1 MGAMGVPIE
10 VHHHEVA
17 TGPARTRH
25 QVLPAGQ
32 ARRLGPD
39 LKYVIH
45 NVAQAYGKT
54 ATFMPKPIVGDNGSG
69 MHCHQSIWK
78 DGKQPLRRRQYAGLS
93 MDALYYIGGIIKHA
107 KRPQRLHQPD
117 DQLVQAAGAR
127 LRGAGLLAYSAR
139 NRSASMPHPLRGI
152 SPRRSKRIEV
162 RFPDPLANPY
172 LGFAAMLMAGLDGV
186 KNKIH
191 PGEAMDKDLY
201 DLPPEEELKMIPTVR
216 LAPRWRWNRWTR
228 TASFLTRRRV
238 LRQRPDRRAF
248 MTTLHRAQD
257 DGSHRSP
264 RHPAPGRDYEMYYNA
279 VRCIGKYVHDRGL
292 TAKTRVTLATRGGIK
307 TLELQLQGGSVE
319 QVTVDLGEPAL
330 SPASLP
336 VTLAGAQVLNHPLSI
351 DGQTHH
357 ISCVSMG
364 NPHAVIF
371 VDDPQAVD
379 VHGIGRQIEHHPLF
393 PKRTNVEFVRV
404 RRRDLLE
411 MRVWERGSGE
421 TLACGTGAAASLV
434 AAVLNGLADRSA
446 VVKLTGG
453 ELHVHWDARD
463 NHVYQTGPA
472 TFVFDGV
479 WLGA

>member
-1 MGAMGVPIE
+1 MKFTKMHG
-10 VHHHEVA
+10 
-17 TGPARTRH
+17 
-25 QVLPAGQ
+25 
-32 ARRLGPD
+32 LGND
-39 LKYVIH
+39 YVY
-45 NVAQAYGKT
+45 VD
-54 ATFMPKPIVGDNGSG
+54 TFD
-69 MHCHQSIWK
+69 QS
-78 DGKQPLRRRQYAGLS
+78 
-93 MDALYYIGGIIKHA
+93 
-107 KRPQRLHQPD
+107 
-117 DQLVQAAGAR
+117 V
-127 LRGAGLLAYSAR
+127 
-139 NRSASMPHPLRGI
+139 
-152 SPRRSKRIEV
+152 
-162 RFPDPLANPY
+162 PDP
-172 LGFAAMLMAGLDGV
+172 AAMAIAVSRPHFGVGADGLVLVGPSTEADYAMRMFNADGRE
-186 KNKIH
+186 
-191 PGEAMDKDLY
+191 GEMC
-201 DLPPEEELKMIPTVR
+201 
-216 LAPRWRWNRWTR
+216 
-228 TASFLTRRRV
+228 
-238 LRQRPDRRAF
+238 
-248 MTTLHRAQD
+248 
-257 DGSHRSP
+257 G
-264 RHPAPGRDYEMYYNA
+264 NA

-307 TLELQLQGGSVE
+307 TLELRLQGGSVE

-357 ISCVSMG
+357 ITCVSMG

-371 VDDPQAVD
+371 VDDPRAVD

-404 RRRDLLE
+404 WRRDLLE

-446 VVKLTGG
+446 VVQLTGG

>member
-1 MGAMGVPIE
+1 MKFTKMHG
-10 VHHHEVA
+10 
-17 TGPARTRH
+17 
-25 QVLPAGQ
+25 
-32 ARRLGPD
+32 LGND
-39 LKYVIH
+39 YVY
-45 NVAQAYGKT
+45 VD
-54 ATFMPKPIVGDNGSG
+54 TFE
-69 MHCHQSIWK
+69 
-78 DGKQPLRRRQYAGLS
+78 QP
-93 MDALYYIGGIIKHA
+93 
-107 KRPQRLHQPD
+107 
-117 DQLVQAAGAR
+117 V
-127 LRGAGLLAYSAR
+127 
-139 NRSASMPHPLRGI
+139 
-152 SPRRSKRIEV
+152 
-162 RFPDPLANPY
+162 PDP
-172 LGFAAMLMAGLDGV
+172 AAMAIAVSRPHFGVGADGLVLIG
-186 KNKIH
+186 
-191 PGEAMDKDLY
+191 PSTEADYAMR
-201 DLPPEEELKMIPTVR
+201 MFN
-216 LAPRWRWNRWTR
+216 A
-228 TASFLTRRRV
+228 
-238 LRQRPDRRAF
+238 
-248 MTTLHRAQD
+248 
-257 DGSHRSP
+257 DGSE
-264 RHPAPGRDYEMYYNA
+264 GEMCGNA

-307 TLELQLQGGSVE
+307 TLELRLQGGSVE

-357 ISCVSMG
+357 ITCVSMG

-379 VHGIGRQIEHHPLF
+379 VRGIGRQIEHHPLF

-404 RRRDLLE
+404 WRRDLLE

>member
-1 MGAMGVPIE
+1 MKFTKMHG
-10 VHHHEVA
+10 
-17 TGPARTRH
+17 
-25 QVLPAGQ
+25 
-32 ARRLGPD
+32 LGND
-39 LKYVIH
+39 YVY
-45 NVAQAYGKT
+45 VD
-54 ATFMPKPIVGDNGSG
+54 TFD
-69 MHCHQSIWK
+69 QS
-78 DGKQPLRRRQYAGLS
+78 
-93 MDALYYIGGIIKHA
+93 
-107 KRPQRLHQPD
+107 
-117 DQLVQAAGAR
+117 V
-127 LRGAGLLAYSAR
+127 
-139 NRSASMPHPLRGI
+139 
-152 SPRRSKRIEV
+152 
-162 RFPDPLANPY
+162 PDP
-172 LGFAAMLMAGLDGV
+172 AAMAIAVSRPHFGVGADGLVLIG
-186 KNKIH
+186 
-191 PGEAMDKDLY
+191 PSTEADYAMR
-201 DLPPEEELKMIPTVR
+201 MFN
-216 LAPRWRWNRWTR
+216 A
-228 TASFLTRRRV
+228 
-238 LRQRPDRRAF
+238 
-248 MTTLHRAQD
+248 
-257 DGSHRSP
+257 DGSE
-264 RHPAPGRDYEMYYNA
+264 GEMCGNA

-307 TLELQLQGGSVE
+307 TLELRLQGGSVE

-357 ISCVSMG
+357 ITCVSMG

-371 VDDPQAVD
+371 VDDPRAVD

-393 PKRTNVEFVRV
+393 PKRTNVEFVRGW
-404 RRRDLLE
+404 RRDLLE

-446 VVKLTGG
+446 VVQLTGG

>member
-1 MGAMGVPIE
+1 MKFTKMHG
-10 VHHHEVA
+10 
-17 TGPARTRH
+17 
-25 QVLPAGQ
+25 
-32 ARRLGPD
+32 LGND
-39 LKYVIH
+39 YVY
-45 NVAQAYGKT
+45 VD
-54 ATFMPKPIVGDNGSG
+54 TFD
-69 MHCHQSIWK
+69 QS
-78 DGKQPLRRRQYAGLS
+78 
-93 MDALYYIGGIIKHA
+93 
-107 KRPQRLHQPD
+107 
-117 DQLVQAAGAR
+117 V
-127 LRGAGLLAYSAR
+127 
-139 NRSASMPHPLRGI
+139 
-152 SPRRSKRIEV
+152 
-162 RFPDPLANPY
+162 PDP
-172 LGFAAMLMAGLDGV
+172 AAMAIAVSRPHFGVGADGLVLIG
-186 KNKIH
+186 
-191 PGEAMDKDLY
+191 PSTEADYAMR
-201 DLPPEEELKMIPTVR
+201 MFN
-216 LAPRWRWNRWTR
+216 A
-228 TASFLTRRRV
+228 
-238 LRQRPDRRAF
+238 
-248 MTTLHRAQD
+248 
-257 DGSHRSP
+257 DGSE
-264 RHPAPGRDYEMYYNA
+264 GEMCGNA

-330 SPASLP
+330 GPASLP

-371 VDDPQAVD
+371 VDDPQAFD

>member
-1 MGAMGVPIE
+1 MKFTKMHG
-10 VHHHEVA
+10 
-17 TGPARTRH
+17 
-25 QVLPAGQ
+25 
-32 ARRLGPD
+32 LGND
-39 LKYVIH
+39 YVY
-45 NVAQAYGKT
+45 VD
-54 ATFMPKPIVGDNGSG
+54 TFE
-69 MHCHQSIWK
+69 
-78 DGKQPLRRRQYAGLS
+78 QP
-93 MDALYYIGGIIKHA
+93 
-107 KRPQRLHQPD
+107 
-117 DQLVQAAGAR
+117 V
-127 LRGAGLLAYSAR
+127 
-139 NRSASMPHPLRGI
+139 
-152 SPRRSKRIEV
+152 
-162 RFPDPLANPY
+162 PDP
-172 LGFAAMLMAGLDGV
+172 AAMAIAVSRPHFGVGADGLVLIG
-186 KNKIH
+186 
-191 PGEAMDKDLY
+191 PSTEADYAMR
-201 DLPPEEELKMIPTVR
+201 MFN
-216 LAPRWRWNRWTR
+216 A
-228 TASFLTRRRV
+228 
-238 LRQRPDRRAF
+238 
-248 MTTLHRAQD
+248 
-257 DGSHRSP
+257 DGSE
-264 RHPAPGRDYEMYYNA
+264 GEMCGNA

-307 TLELQLQGGSVE
+307 TLELRLQGGSVE

-357 ISCVSMG
+357 ITCVSMG

-404 RRRDLLE
+404 WRRDLLE

-446 VVKLTGG
+446 VVQLTGG

>member
-1 MGAMGVPIE
+1 MKFTKMHG
-10 VHHHEVA
+10 
-17 TGPARTRH
+17 
-25 QVLPAGQ
+25 
-32 ARRLGPD
+32 LGND
-39 LKYVIH
+39 YVY
-45 NVAQAYGKT
+45 VD
-54 ATFMPKPIVGDNGSG
+54 TFE
-69 MHCHQSIWK
+69 QS
-78 DGKQPLRRRQYAGLS
+78 
-93 MDALYYIGGIIKHA
+93 
-107 KRPQRLHQPD
+107 
-117 DQLVQAAGAR
+117 V
-127 LRGAGLLAYSAR
+127 
-139 NRSASMPHPLRGI
+139 
-152 SPRRSKRIEV
+152 
-162 RFPDPLANPY
+162 PDP
-172 LGFAAMLMAGLDGV
+172 AAMAIAVSRPHFGVGADGLVLIG
-186 KNKIH
+186 
-191 PGEAMDKDLY
+191 PSTEADYAMR
-201 DLPPEEELKMIPTVR
+201 MFN
-216 LAPRWRWNRWTR
+216 A
-228 TASFLTRRRV
+228 
-238 LRQRPDRRAF
+238 
-248 MTTLHRAQD
+248 
-257 DGSHRSP
+257 DGSE
-264 RHPAPGRDYEMYYNA
+264 GEMCGNA

-330 SPASLP
+330 GPASLP

-357 ISCVSMG
+357 ITCVSMG

-404 RRRDLLE
+404 WRRDLLE

-446 VVKLTGG
+446 VVQLTGG

>member
-1 MGAMGVPIE
+1 MKFTKMHG
-10 VHHHEVA
+10 
-17 TGPARTRH
+17 
-25 QVLPAGQ
+25 
-32 ARRLGPD
+32 LGND
-39 LKYVIH
+39 YVY
-45 NVAQAYGKT
+45 VD
-54 ATFMPKPIVGDNGSG
+54 TFE
-69 MHCHQSIWK
+69 
-78 DGKQPLRRRQYAGLS
+78 QP
-93 MDALYYIGGIIKHA
+93 
-107 KRPQRLHQPD
+107 
-117 DQLVQAAGAR
+117 V
-127 LRGAGLLAYSAR
+127 
-139 NRSASMPHPLRGI
+139 
-152 SPRRSKRIEV
+152 
-162 RFPDPLANPY
+162 PDP
-172 LGFAAMLMAGLDGV
+172 AAMAIAVSRPHFGVGADGLVLIG
-186 KNKIH
+186 
-191 PGEAMDKDLY
+191 PSTEADYAMR
-201 DLPPEEELKMIPTVR
+201 MFN
-216 LAPRWRWNRWTR
+216 A
-228 TASFLTRRRV
+228 
-238 LRQRPDRRAF
+238 
-248 MTTLHRAQD
+248 
-257 DGSHRSP
+257 DGSE
-264 RHPAPGRDYEMYYNA
+264 GEMCGNA

-330 SPASLP
+330 GPASLP

-404 RRRDLLE
+404 WRRDLLE

-446 VVKLTGG
+446 VVQLTGG

>member
-1 MGAMGVPIE
+1 MKFTKMHG
-10 VHHHEVA
+10 
-17 TGPARTRH
+17 
-25 QVLPAGQ
+25 
-32 ARRLGPD
+32 LGND
-39 LKYVIH
+39 YVY
-45 NVAQAYGKT
+45 VD
-54 ATFMPKPIVGDNGSG
+54 TFE
-69 MHCHQSIWK
+69 
-78 DGKQPLRRRQYAGLS
+78 QP
-93 MDALYYIGGIIKHA
+93 
-107 KRPQRLHQPD
+107 
-117 DQLVQAAGAR
+117 V
-127 LRGAGLLAYSAR
+127 
-139 NRSASMPHPLRGI
+139 
-152 SPRRSKRIEV
+152 
-162 RFPDPLANPY
+162 PDP
-172 LGFAAMLMAGLDGV
+172 AAMAIAVSRPHFGVGADGLVLIG
-186 KNKIH
+186 
-191 PGEAMDKDLY
+191 PSTEADYAMR
-201 DLPPEEELKMIPTVR
+201 MFN
-216 LAPRWRWNRWTR
+216 A
-228 TASFLTRRRV
+228 
-238 LRQRPDRRAF
+238 
-248 MTTLHRAQD
+248 
-257 DGSHRSP
+257 DGSE
-264 RHPAPGRDYEMYYNA
+264 GEMCGNA

-307 TLELQLQGGSVE
+307 TLELRLQGGSVE

-357 ISCVSMG
+357 ITCVSMG

-371 VDDPQAVD
+371 VDDPRAVD

-446 VVKLTGG
+446 VVQLTGG

>member
-1 MGAMGVPIE
+1 MKFTKMHG
-10 VHHHEVA
+10 
-17 TGPARTRH
+17 
-25 QVLPAGQ
+25 
-32 ARRLGPD
+32 LGND
-39 LKYVIH
+39 YVY
-45 NVAQAYGKT
+45 VD
-54 ATFMPKPIVGDNGSG
+54 TFD
-69 MHCHQSIWK
+69 QS
-78 DGKQPLRRRQYAGLS
+78 
-93 MDALYYIGGIIKHA
+93 
-107 KRPQRLHQPD
+107 
-117 DQLVQAAGAR
+117 V
-127 LRGAGLLAYSAR
+127 
-139 NRSASMPHPLRGI
+139 
-152 SPRRSKRIEV
+152 
-162 RFPDPLANPY
+162 PDP
-172 LGFAAMLMAGLDGV
+172 AAMAIAVSRPHFGVGADGLVLIG
-186 KNKIH
+186 
-191 PGEAMDKDLY
+191 PSTEADYAMR
-201 DLPPEEELKMIPTVR
+201 MFN
-216 LAPRWRWNRWTR
+216 A
-228 TASFLTRRRV
+228 
-238 LRQRPDRRAF
+238 
-248 MTTLHRAQD
+248 
-257 DGSHRSP
+257 DGSE
-264 RHPAPGRDYEMYYNA
+264 GEMCGNA

-307 TLELQLQGGSVE
+307 TLELRLQGGSVE
-319 QVTVDLGEPAL
+319 QVTVALGEPAL

-357 ISCVSMG
+357 ITCVSMG

-371 VDDPQAVD
+371 VDDPRAVD

-404 RRRDLLE
+404 WRRDLLE

-446 VVKLTGG
+446 VVQLTGG

>member
-1 MGAMGVPIE
+1 MKFTKMHG
-10 VHHHEVA
+10 
-17 TGPARTRH
+17 
-25 QVLPAGQ
+25 
-32 ARRLGPD
+32 LGND
-39 LKYVIH
+39 YVY
-45 NVAQAYGKT
+45 VD
-54 ATFMPKPIVGDNGSG
+54 TFE
-69 MHCHQSIWK
+69 QS
-78 DGKQPLRRRQYAGLS
+78 
-93 MDALYYIGGIIKHA
+93 
-107 KRPQRLHQPD
+107 
-117 DQLVQAAGAR
+117 V
-127 LRGAGLLAYSAR
+127 
-139 NRSASMPHPLRGI
+139 
-152 SPRRSKRIEV
+152 
-162 RFPDPLANPY
+162 PDP
-172 LGFAAMLMAGLDGV
+172 AAMAIAVSRPHFGVGADGLVLIG
-186 KNKIH
+186 
-191 PGEAMDKDLY
+191 PSTEADYAMR
-201 DLPPEEELKMIPTVR
+201 MFN
-216 LAPRWRWNRWTR
+216 A
-228 TASFLTRRRV
+228 
-238 LRQRPDRRAF
+238 
-248 MTTLHRAQD
+248 
-257 DGSHRSP
+257 DGSE
-264 RHPAPGRDYEMYYNA
+264 GEMCGNA

-330 SPASLP
+330 GPASLP

-371 VDDPQAVD
+371 VDDPRAVD

-404 RRRDLLE
+404 WRRDLLE

-446 VVKLTGG
+446 VVQLTGG

>member
-1 MGAMGVPIE
+1 MKFTKMHG
-10 VHHHEVA
+10 
-17 TGPARTRH
+17 
-25 QVLPAGQ
+25 
-32 ARRLGPD
+32 LGND
-39 LKYVIH
+39 YVY
-45 NVAQAYGKT
+45 VD
-54 ATFMPKPIVGDNGSG
+54 TFE
-69 MHCHQSIWK
+69 QS
-78 DGKQPLRRRQYAGLS
+78 
-93 MDALYYIGGIIKHA
+93 
-107 KRPQRLHQPD
+107 
-117 DQLVQAAGAR
+117 V
-127 LRGAGLLAYSAR
+127 
-139 NRSASMPHPLRGI
+139 
-152 SPRRSKRIEV
+152 
-162 RFPDPLANPY
+162 PDP
-172 LGFAAMLMAGLDGV
+172 AAMAIAVSRPHFGVGADGLVLIG
-186 KNKIH
+186 
-191 PGEAMDKDLY
+191 PSTEADYAMR
-201 DLPPEEELKMIPTVR
+201 MFN
-216 LAPRWRWNRWTR
+216 A
-228 TASFLTRRRV
+228 
-238 LRQRPDRRAF
+238 
-248 MTTLHRAQD
+248 
-257 DGSHRSP
+257 DGSE
-264 RHPAPGRDYEMYYNA
+264 GEMCGNA

-330 SPASLP
+330 GPASLP

-446 VVKLTGG
+446 VVQLTGG

>member
-1 MGAMGVPIE
+1 MKFTKMHG
-10 VHHHEVA
+10 
-17 TGPARTRH
+17 
-25 QVLPAGQ
+25 
-32 ARRLGPD
+32 LGND
-39 LKYVIH
+39 YVY
-45 NVAQAYGKT
+45 VD
-54 ATFMPKPIVGDNGSG
+54 TFE
-69 MHCHQSIWK
+69 
-78 DGKQPLRRRQYAGLS
+78 QP
-93 MDALYYIGGIIKHA
+93 
-107 KRPQRLHQPD
+107 
-117 DQLVQAAGAR
+117 V
-127 LRGAGLLAYSAR
+127 
-139 NRSASMPHPLRGI
+139 
-152 SPRRSKRIEV
+152 
-162 RFPDPLANPY
+162 PDP
-172 LGFAAMLMAGLDGV
+172 AAMAIAVSRPHFGVGADGLVLIG
-186 KNKIH
+186 
-191 PGEAMDKDLY
+191 PSTEADYAMR
-201 DLPPEEELKMIPTVR
+201 MFN
-216 LAPRWRWNRWTR
+216 A
-228 TASFLTRRRV
+228 
-238 LRQRPDRRAF
+238 
-248 MTTLHRAQD
+248 
-257 DGSHRSP
+257 DGSE
-264 RHPAPGRDYEMYYNA
+264 GEMCGNA

-330 SPASLP
+330 GPASLP

-357 ISCVSMG
+357 ITCVSMG

-404 RRRDLLE
+404 WRRDLLE

-446 VVKLTGG
+446 VVQLTGG

>member
-1 MGAMGVPIE
+1 MKFTKMHG
-10 VHHHEVA
+10 
-17 TGPARTRH
+17 
-25 QVLPAGQ
+25 
-32 ARRLGPD
+32 LGND
-39 LKYVIH
+39 YVY
-45 NVAQAYGKT
+45 VD
-54 ATFMPKPIVGDNGSG
+54 TFE
-69 MHCHQSIWK
+69 QS
-78 DGKQPLRRRQYAGLS
+78 
-93 MDALYYIGGIIKHA
+93 
-107 KRPQRLHQPD
+107 
-117 DQLVQAAGAR
+117 V
-127 LRGAGLLAYSAR
+127 
-139 NRSASMPHPLRGI
+139 
-152 SPRRSKRIEV
+152 
-162 RFPDPLANPY
+162 PDP
-172 LGFAAMLMAGLDGV
+172 AAMAIAVSRPHFGVGADGLVLIG
-186 KNKIH
+186 
-191 PGEAMDKDLY
+191 PSTEADYAMR
-201 DLPPEEELKMIPTVR
+201 MFN
-216 LAPRWRWNRWTR
+216 A
-228 TASFLTRRRV
+228 
-238 LRQRPDRRAF
+238 
-248 MTTLHRAQD
+248 
-257 DGSHRSP
+257 DGSE
-264 RHPAPGRDYEMYYNA
+264 GEMCGNA

-307 TLELQLQGGSVE
+307 TLELRLQGGSVE

-371 VDDPQAVD
+371 VDDPRAVD

-404 RRRDLLE
+404 WRRDLLE

-446 VVKLTGG
+446 VVQLTGG

>member
-1 MGAMGVPIE
+1 MKFTKMHG
-10 VHHHEVA
+10 
-17 TGPARTRH
+17 
-25 QVLPAGQ
+25 
-32 ARRLGPD
+32 LGND
-39 LKYVIH
+39 YVY
-45 NVAQAYGKT
+45 VD
-54 ATFMPKPIVGDNGSG
+54 TFD
-69 MHCHQSIWK
+69 QS
-78 DGKQPLRRRQYAGLS
+78 
-93 MDALYYIGGIIKHA
+93 
-107 KRPQRLHQPD
+107 
-117 DQLVQAAGAR
+117 V
-127 LRGAGLLAYSAR
+127 
-139 NRSASMPHPLRGI
+139 
-152 SPRRSKRIEV
+152 
-162 RFPDPLANPY
+162 PDP
-172 LGFAAMLMAGLDGV
+172 AAMAIAVSRPHFGVGADGLVLIG
-186 KNKIH
+186 
-191 PGEAMDKDLY
+191 PSTEADYAMR
-201 DLPPEEELKMIPTVR
+201 MFN
-216 LAPRWRWNRWTR
+216 A
-228 TASFLTRRRV
+228 
-238 LRQRPDRRAF
+238 
-248 MTTLHRAQD
+248 
-257 DGSHRSP
+257 DGSE
-264 RHPAPGRDYEMYYNA
+264 GEMCGNA

-307 TLELQLQGGSVE
+307 TLELRLQGGSVE

-357 ISCVSMG
+357 ITCVSMG

-371 VDDPQAVD
+371 VDDPRAVD

-446 VVKLTGG
+446 VVQLTGG

>member
-1 MGAMGVPIE
+1 MKFTKMHG
-10 VHHHEVA
+10 
-17 TGPARTRH
+17 
-25 QVLPAGQ
+25 
-32 ARRLGPD
+32 LGND
-39 LKYVIH
+39 YVY
-45 NVAQAYGKT
+45 VD
-54 ATFMPKPIVGDNGSG
+54 TFD
-69 MHCHQSIWK
+69 QS
-78 DGKQPLRRRQYAGLS
+78 
-93 MDALYYIGGIIKHA
+93 
-107 KRPQRLHQPD
+107 
-117 DQLVQAAGAR
+117 V
-127 LRGAGLLAYSAR
+127 
-139 NRSASMPHPLRGI
+139 
-152 SPRRSKRIEV
+152 
-162 RFPDPLANPY
+162 PDP
-172 LGFAAMLMAGLDGV
+172 AAMAIAVSRPHFGVGADGLVLIG
-186 KNKIH
+186 
-191 PGEAMDKDLY
+191 PSTEADYAMR
-201 DLPPEEELKMIPTVR
+201 MFN
-216 LAPRWRWNRWTR
+216 A
-228 TASFLTRRRV
+228 
-238 LRQRPDRRAF
+238 
-248 MTTLHRAQD
+248 
-257 DGSHRSP
+257 DGSE
-264 RHPAPGRDYEMYYNA
+264 GEMCGNA

-307 TLELQLQGGSVE
+307 MLELQLQGGSVE

-330 SPASLP
+330 GPASLP

-357 ISCVSMG
+357 ITCVSMG

-371 VDDPQAVD
+371 VDDPRAVD

-446 VVKLTGG
+446 VVQLTGG

>member
-1 MGAMGVPIE
+1 MKFTKMHG
-10 VHHHEVA
+10 
-17 TGPARTRH
+17 
-25 QVLPAGQ
+25 
-32 ARRLGPD
+32 LGND
-39 LKYVIH
+39 YVY
-45 NVAQAYGKT
+45 VD
-54 ATFMPKPIVGDNGSG
+54 TFD
-69 MHCHQSIWK
+69 QS
-78 DGKQPLRRRQYAGLS
+78 
-93 MDALYYIGGIIKHA
+93 
-107 KRPQRLHQPD
+107 
-117 DQLVQAAGAR
+117 V
-127 LRGAGLLAYSAR
+127 
-139 NRSASMPHPLRGI
+139 
-152 SPRRSKRIEV
+152 
-162 RFPDPLANPY
+162 PDP
-172 LGFAAMLMAGLDGV
+172 AAMAIAVSRPHFGVGADGLVLIG
-186 KNKIH
+186 
-191 PGEAMDKDLY
+191 PSTEADYAMR
-201 DLPPEEELKMIPTVR
+201 MFN
-216 LAPRWRWNRWTR
+216 A
-228 TASFLTRRRV
+228 
-238 LRQRPDRRAF
+238 
-248 MTTLHRAQD
+248 
-257 DGSHRSP
+257 DGSE
-264 RHPAPGRDYEMYYNA
+264 GEMCGNA

-330 SPASLP
+330 GPASLP

-371 VDDPQAVD
+371 VDDPRAVD

-404 RRRDLLE
+404 WRRDLLE

-446 VVKLTGG
+446 VVQLTGG

>member
-1 MGAMGVPIE
+1 MKFTKMHG
-10 VHHHEVA
+10 
-17 TGPARTRH
+17 
-25 QVLPAGQ
+25 
-32 ARRLGPD
+32 LGND
-39 LKYVIH
+39 YVY
-45 NVAQAYGKT
+45 VD
-54 ATFMPKPIVGDNGSG
+54 TFE
-69 MHCHQSIWK
+69 
-78 DGKQPLRRRQYAGLS
+78 QP
-93 MDALYYIGGIIKHA
+93 
-107 KRPQRLHQPD
+107 
-117 DQLVQAAGAR
+117 V
-127 LRGAGLLAYSAR
+127 
-139 NRSASMPHPLRGI
+139 
-152 SPRRSKRIEV
+152 
-162 RFPDPLANPY
+162 PDP
-172 LGFAAMLMAGLDGV
+172 AAMAIAVSRPHFGVGADGLVLIG
-186 KNKIH
+186 
-191 PGEAMDKDLY
+191 PSTEADYAMR
-201 DLPPEEELKMIPTVR
+201 MFN
-216 LAPRWRWNRWTR
+216 A
-228 TASFLTRRRV
+228 
-238 LRQRPDRRAF
+238 
-248 MTTLHRAQD
+248 
-257 DGSHRSP
+257 DGSE
-264 RHPAPGRDYEMYYNA
+264 GEMCGNA

-307 TLELQLQGGSVE
+307 TLELRLQGGSVE

-357 ISCVSMG
+357 ITCVSMG

-379 VHGIGRQIEHHPLF
+379 VRGIGRQIEHHPLF

-404 RRRDLLE
+404 WRRDLLE

-446 VVKLTGG
+446 VVQLTGG

>member
-1 MGAMGVPIE
+1 MKFTKMHG
-10 VHHHEVA
+10 
-17 TGPARTRH
+17 
-25 QVLPAGQ
+25 
-32 ARRLGPD
+32 LGND
-39 LKYVIH
+39 YVY
-45 NVAQAYGKT
+45 VD
-54 ATFMPKPIVGDNGSG
+54 TFE
-69 MHCHQSIWK
+69 QS
-78 DGKQPLRRRQYAGLS
+78 
-93 MDALYYIGGIIKHA
+93 
-107 KRPQRLHQPD
+107 
-117 DQLVQAAGAR
+117 V
-127 LRGAGLLAYSAR
+127 
-139 NRSASMPHPLRGI
+139 
-152 SPRRSKRIEV
+152 
-162 RFPDPLANPY
+162 PDP
-172 LGFAAMLMAGLDGV
+172 AAMAIAVSRPHFGVGADGLVLIG
-186 KNKIH
+186 
-191 PGEAMDKDLY
+191 PSTEADYAMR
-201 DLPPEEELKMIPTVR
+201 MFN
-216 LAPRWRWNRWTR
+216 A
-228 TASFLTRRRV
+228 
-238 LRQRPDRRAF
+238 
-248 MTTLHRAQD
+248 
-257 DGSHRSP
+257 DGSE
-264 RHPAPGRDYEMYYNA
+264 GEMCGNA

>member
-1 MGAMGVPIE
+1 MKFTKMHG
-10 VHHHEVA
+10 
-17 TGPARTRH
+17 
-25 QVLPAGQ
+25 
-32 ARRLGPD
+32 LGND
-39 LKYVIH
+39 YVY
-45 NVAQAYGKT
+45 VD
-54 ATFMPKPIVGDNGSG
+54 TFE
-69 MHCHQSIWK
+69 
-78 DGKQPLRRRQYAGLS
+78 QP
-93 MDALYYIGGIIKHA
+93 
-107 KRPQRLHQPD
+107 
-117 DQLVQAAGAR
+117 V
-127 LRGAGLLAYSAR
+127 
-139 NRSASMPHPLRGI
+139 
-152 SPRRSKRIEV
+152 
-162 RFPDPLANPY
+162 PDP
-172 LGFAAMLMAGLDGV
+172 AAMAIAVSRPHFGVGADGLVLIG
-186 KNKIH
+186 
-191 PGEAMDKDLY
+191 PSTEADYAMR
-201 DLPPEEELKMIPTVR
+201 MFN
-216 LAPRWRWNRWTR
+216 A
-228 TASFLTRRRV
+228 
-238 LRQRPDRRAF
+238 
-248 MTTLHRAQD
+248 
-257 DGSHRSP
+257 DGSE
-264 RHPAPGRDYEMYYNA
+264 GEMCGNA

-330 SPASLP
+330 GPASLP

-404 RRRDLLE
+404 WRRDLLE

-446 VVKLTGG
+446 VVQLTGG

-463 NHVYQTGPA
+463 NHVYLTGPA

>member
-1 MGAMGVPIE
+1 MKFTKMHG
-10 VHHHEVA
+10 
-17 TGPARTRH
+17 
-25 QVLPAGQ
+25 
-32 ARRLGPD
+32 LGND
-39 LKYVIH
+39 YVY
-45 NVAQAYGKT
+45 VD
-54 ATFMPKPIVGDNGSG
+54 TFD
-69 MHCHQSIWK
+69 QS
-78 DGKQPLRRRQYAGLS
+78 
-93 MDALYYIGGIIKHA
+93 
-107 KRPQRLHQPD
+107 
-117 DQLVQAAGAR
+117 V
-127 LRGAGLLAYSAR
+127 
-139 NRSASMPHPLRGI
+139 
-152 SPRRSKRIEV
+152 
-162 RFPDPLANPY
+162 PDP
-172 LGFAAMLMAGLDGV
+172 AAMAIAVSRPHFGVGADGLVLIG
-186 KNKIH
+186 
-191 PGEAMDKDLY
+191 PSTEADYAMR
-201 DLPPEEELKMIPTVR
+201 MFN
-216 LAPRWRWNRWTR
+216 A
-228 TASFLTRRRV
+228 
-238 LRQRPDRRAF
+238 
-248 MTTLHRAQD
+248 
-257 DGSHRSP
+257 DGSE
-264 RHPAPGRDYEMYYNA
+264 GEMCGNA

-307 TLELQLQGGSVE
+307 TLELRLQGGSVE

-371 VDDPQAVD
+371 VDDPRAVD

-404 RRRDLLE
+404 WRRDLLE

-446 VVKLTGG
+446 VVQLTGG

>member
-1 MGAMGVPIE
+1 MKFTKMHG
-10 VHHHEVA
+10 
-17 TGPARTRH
+17 
-25 QVLPAGQ
+25 
-32 ARRLGPD
+32 LGND
-39 LKYVIH
+39 YVY
-45 NVAQAYGKT
+45 VD
-54 ATFMPKPIVGDNGSG
+54 TFE
-69 MHCHQSIWK
+69 QS
-78 DGKQPLRRRQYAGLS
+78 
-93 MDALYYIGGIIKHA
+93 
-107 KRPQRLHQPD
+107 
-117 DQLVQAAGAR
+117 V
-127 LRGAGLLAYSAR
+127 
-139 NRSASMPHPLRGI
+139 
-152 SPRRSKRIEV
+152 
-162 RFPDPLANPY
+162 PDP
-172 LGFAAMLMAGLDGV
+172 AAMAIAVSRPHFGVGADGLVLIG
-186 KNKIH
+186 
-191 PGEAMDKDLY
+191 PSTEADYAMR
-201 DLPPEEELKMIPTVR
+201 MFN
-216 LAPRWRWNRWTR
+216 A
-228 TASFLTRRRV
+228 
-238 LRQRPDRRAF
+238 
-248 MTTLHRAQD
+248 
-257 DGSHRSP
+257 DGSE
-264 RHPAPGRDYEMYYNA
+264 GEMCGNA

-307 TLELQLQGGSVE
+307 TLELRLQGGSVE

-357 ISCVSMG
+357 ITCVSMG

-371 VDDPQAVD
+371 VDDPRAVD

-404 RRRDLLE
+404 WRRDLLE

-446 VVKLTGG
+446 VVQLTGG

>member
-1 MGAMGVPIE
+1 MKFTKMHG
-10 VHHHEVA
+10 
-17 TGPARTRH
+17 
-25 QVLPAGQ
+25 
-32 ARRLGPD
+32 LGND
-39 LKYVIH
+39 YVY
-45 NVAQAYGKT
+45 VD
-54 ATFMPKPIVGDNGSG
+54 TFE
-69 MHCHQSIWK
+69 
-78 DGKQPLRRRQYAGLS
+78 QP
-93 MDALYYIGGIIKHA
+93 
-107 KRPQRLHQPD
+107 
-117 DQLVQAAGAR
+117 V
-127 LRGAGLLAYSAR
+127 
-139 NRSASMPHPLRGI
+139 
-152 SPRRSKRIEV
+152 
-162 RFPDPLANPY
+162 PDP
-172 LGFAAMLMAGLDGV
+172 AAMAIAVSRPHFGVGADGLVLIG
-186 KNKIH
+186 
-191 PGEAMDKDLY
+191 PSTEADYAMR
-201 DLPPEEELKMIPTVR
+201 MFN
-216 LAPRWRWNRWTR
+216 A
-228 TASFLTRRRV
+228 
-238 LRQRPDRRAF
+238 
-248 MTTLHRAQD
+248 
-257 DGSHRSP
+257 DGSE
-264 RHPAPGRDYEMYYNA
+264 GEMCGNA

-357 ISCVSMG
+357 ITCVSMG

-371 VDDPQAVD
+371 VDDPRAVD

-404 RRRDLLE
+404 WRRDLLE

-446 VVKLTGG
+446 VVQLTGG

>member
-1 MGAMGVPIE
+1 MKFTKMHG
-10 VHHHEVA
+10 
-17 TGPARTRH
+17 
-25 QVLPAGQ
+25 
-32 ARRLGPD
+32 LGND
-39 LKYVIH
+39 YVY
-45 NVAQAYGKT
+45 VD
-54 ATFMPKPIVGDNGSG
+54 TFE
-69 MHCHQSIWK
+69 QS
-78 DGKQPLRRRQYAGLS
+78 
-93 MDALYYIGGIIKHA
+93 
-107 KRPQRLHQPD
+107 
-117 DQLVQAAGAR
+117 V
-127 LRGAGLLAYSAR
+127 
-139 NRSASMPHPLRGI
+139 
-152 SPRRSKRIEV
+152 
-162 RFPDPLANPY
+162 PDP
-172 LGFAAMLMAGLDGV
+172 AAMAIAVSRPHFGVGADGLVLIG
-186 KNKIH
+186 
-191 PGEAMDKDLY
+191 PSTEADYAMR
-201 DLPPEEELKMIPTVR
+201 MFN
-216 LAPRWRWNRWTR
+216 A
-228 TASFLTRRRV
+228 
-238 LRQRPDRRAF
+238 
-248 MTTLHRAQD
+248 
-257 DGSHRSP
+257 DGSE
-264 RHPAPGRDYEMYYNA
+264 GEMCGNA

-307 TLELQLQGGSVE
+307 TLELRLQGGSVE

-357 ISCVSMG
+357 ITCVSMG

-371 VDDPQAVD
+371 VDDPRAVD